1 MQVINTYW
9 NKHLQLW
16 KNKEFVTSVFV
27 YLIMLGISIAMT
39 YFASNYTDTYPGN
52 IVPDLILDHIPTYNV
67 GYMFFQ
73 GSFFFLASLLCVGI
87 FLPEAAPFTLASSA
101 LFFGVRAVFMT
112 MTHLSAPNIEYYS
125 YILYHHEVPSVLF
138 SMNSGND
145 LFFSGHAGYPFL
157 LALVFWKYKTLRY
170 YLLLCSAISSVVVLM
185 GHLHYSIDV
194 FSAFFIAYGIFEM
207 SKRLFKNSYKHFLE
221 MKF

>member
-1 MQVINTYW
+1 MTN
-9 NKHLQLW
+9 
-16 KNKEFVTSVFV
+16 VFI
-27 YLIMLGISIAMT
+27 YLILLGISVAMT
-39 YFASNYTDTYPGN
+39 YFASDYADTYSGN

-73 GSFFFLASLLCVGI
+73 GSFFFLGSLLCVGI
-87 FLPEAAPFTLASSA
+87 FLPEATPFTLASSA
-101 LFFGVRAVFMT
+101 LFFGIRAIFMS

-125 YILYHHEVPSVLF
+125 YVLYHHEIPEVLF

-157 LALVFWKYKTLRY
+157 LALIFWKYKTLRY
-170 YLLLCSAISSVVVLM
+170 YLFLCSAISSVVVLM

-207 SKRLFKNSYKHFLE
+207 SKRFFNGPYQHFLE
-221 MKF
+221 MKY